1 MKFFLSLKQIHYYLG
16 KDNID
21 GKNTSLDKI
30 KKANG
35 VLVIFSC
42 NTCPWVIRWQ
52 DRYNLISALSKKN
65 DIGFVAVNS
74 NARLHDSVDSMDEM
88 IYHATANEYDFP
100 YVMDEDAKLAKAFGA
115 MKTPHVYLFDAND
128 RLVYTGAIDD
138 NAKSAKRVKKN
149 YLMDALSSLGS
160 GENIATRKTKALGCS
175 IKFNQGSKNFC
186 CVARAGIE
194 PATHGFSVHCSTN

>member
-1 MKFFLSLKQIHYYLG
+1 MTAKLSRKVYDDFVSGEKQ
-16 KDNID
+16 
-21 GKNTSLDKI
+21 S
-30 KKANG
+30 ANNKLCD
-35 VLVIFSC
+35 VRTIF
-42 NTCPWVIRWQ
+42 
-52 DRYNLISALSKKN
+52 DRYNLISVLSKKN

-88 IYHATANEYDFP
+88 IYHAAANEYNFP

-149 YLMDALSSLGS
+149 YLMDALISLGS

-175 IKFNQGSKNFC
+175 IKFN
-186 CVARAGIE
+186 
-194 PATHGFSVHCSTN
+194 